1 VTYLGEEDRIQ
12 QMLATLEDEHRT
24 LDAMI
29 AGESSLD
36 RLHIQRMK
44 KRKLW
49 LKDEI
54 ARLHAV
60 IYPDI
65 IA

>member
-1 VTYLGEEDRIQ
+1 MDEEEKIRQEIVR
-12 QMLATLEDEHRT
+12 LEDEHRA
-24 LDAMI
+24 LDAAI
-29 AGESSLD
+29 AAGESTVD
-36 RLHIQRMK
+36 RLHIQRLK

-54 ARLHAV
+54 ARMHAMLC
-60 IYPDI
+60 PDI

>member
-1 VTYLGEEDRIQ
+1 MEEEERKLLQAI
-12 QMLATLEDEHRT
+12 ATLEDEHRA

-29 AGESSLD
+29 AGERSLD
-36 RLHIQRMK
+36 RLQVQRMK

-54 ARLHAV
+54 ARLYGVLH
-60 IYPDI
+60 PDI

>member
-1 VTYLGEEDRIQ
+1 MDEELKIQ
-12 QMLATLEDEHRT
+12 QRIVSLEDEHRA

-29 AGESSLD
+29 AGESSID
-36 RLHIQRMK
+36 RLHIQRLK

-54 ARLHAV
+54 ARLHAMLC
-60 IYPDI
+60 PDI